1 MLADLRQKLR
11 HLPPGL
17 RTRFAPSPTG
27 YLHMG
32 HAASAVYVWGIAQ
45 AIQADVLLRIEDHDQ
60 GRVRPEYT
68 AGILEDLQWLGLIK
82 EASPFVQQSQDQK
95 RYQKVCQEWAS
106 KNLIFY
112 CHCSRKDIQ
121 ERTGEQSTDE
131 LRYDGH
137 CRKAR
142 HPDREAGMRLF
153 LETQSFYFNDL
164 WLGPQTQRPAEQ
176 CGDLL
181 LRDRHRNWT
190 YNFAVSVDDAAEE
203 IDLIIR
209 GQDLLSASGRQLQL
223 RALLGCSRPLQ
234 FIHHPLILETTGQK
248 LSKRDG
254 STALRSLRDKGMRPE
269 TLLGQAAFQIG
280 LLEEPSDISVDQLGE
295 FFS

>member
-1 MLADLRQKLR
+1 
-11 HLPPGL
+11 
-17 RTRFAPSPTG
+17 
-27 YLHMG
+27 MG
-32 HAASAVYVWGIAQ
+32 HAASAVFVWGIAQ

-60 GRVRPEYT
+60 GRVRQEYT

-82 EASPFVQQSQDQK
+82 DSSPFIQQSQHQE
-95 RYQKVCQEWAS
+95 RYQKVFQEWEK
-106 KNLIFY
+106 KNLIFA
-112 CHCSRKDIQ
+112 CTCSRKEIQ
-121 ERTGEQSTDE
+121 ERTGENSTNE

-137 CRKAR
+137 CRKAK
-142 HPDREAGMRLF
+142 HPHQQAGTRLL
-153 LETQSFYFNDL
+153 LEDQSFYFDDL
-164 WLGPQTQRPAEQ
+164 WLGSQIQRPAEQ

-181 LRDRHRNWT
+181 LRDRDRNWT
-190 YNFAVSVDDAAEE
+190 YNFSVSVDDALEE

-223 RALLGCSRPLQ
+223 RALLGCSRSLQ
-234 FIHHPLILETTGQK
+234 FIHHPLIWESTGQK

-254 STALRSLRDKGMRPE
+254 STALRSLREKGMRPE

-280 LLEEPSDISVDQLGE
+280 LLEQPRDIFADQLGA